1 MSETNTLGGGYTRFL
16 DDDKQ
21 NFWGGLSNIEVA
33 PPSIDTGPFALNA
46 NQPIGLS
53 NIEVAPP
60 SIGTG
65 PFALN
70 ANQPI
75 GLGNTF
81 GMQRQLAG
89 GDTGGFWGSL
99 TGDKMKGAGS
109 ILGGVGNLASA
120 WAAIKGLGLVKD
132 QMAQQQGQWNKNYEA
147 GRITTNN
154 QIAAINDYRKTQ
166 GLAPQQ
172 YVGDWKT
179 LKNIG

>member
-33 PPSIDTGPFALNA
+33 PPSID
-46 NQPIGLS
+46 
-53 NIEVAPP
+53 
-60 SIGTG
+60 TG

-132 QMAQQQGQWNKNYEA
+132 QMAQQQEQWDKNFQNQEA
-147 GRITTNN
+147 AARLQLLNQNTWKTAQGRTDTPSWE
-154 QIAAINDYRKTQ
+154 QLKTQ
-166 GLAPQQ
+166 RVA
-172 YVGDWKT
+172 
-179 LKNIG
+179 